1 MGHLARCDAGE
12 AGLGDHSP
20 VSLIQWLTRQLKA
33 TAQATKNEMRNK
45 RRDPAWDYETRI
57 RNPRYVH
64 DVKTDLQGMVVNLQW
79 SLDEI
84 EGELARLA
92 RLAGRKAKHPARTD
106 WM

>member
-1 MGHLARCDAGE
+1 
-12 AGLGDHSP
+12 
-20 VSLIQWLTRQLKA
+20 
-33 TAQATKNEMRNK
+33 
-45 RRDPAWDYETRI
+45 
-57 RNPRYVH
+57 VH